1 MEQAIG
7 ALFPEGEDEEPL
19 GIWFDKFPNFFTQK
33 ANGSFCQ
40 PSDSLT
46 ERRPKIIHNQG
57 LVAQVK
63 WEPVGGA
70 SGTDNGYTGI
80 MNSTTENVILR
91 VSEAQV
97 ITEASDGLTPAA
109 ALKFMVDG
117 QESQNLL
124 LQNSFLSSGSWNF
137 FEKPLANRVKPFD
150 PVENP
155 T

>member
-1 MEQAIG
+1 MQSEPSAQLG
-7 ALFPEGEDEEPL
+7 GGNSALVCGD
-19 GIWFDKFPNFFTQK
+19 
-33 ANGSFCQ
+33 
-40 PSDSLT
+40 
-46 ERRPKIIHNQG
+46 
-57 LVAQVK
+57 
-63 WEPVGGA
+63 
-70 SGTDNGYTGI
+70 
-80 MNSTTENVILR
+80 M
-91 VSEAQV
+91 
-97 ITEASDGLTPAA
+97 TPAA